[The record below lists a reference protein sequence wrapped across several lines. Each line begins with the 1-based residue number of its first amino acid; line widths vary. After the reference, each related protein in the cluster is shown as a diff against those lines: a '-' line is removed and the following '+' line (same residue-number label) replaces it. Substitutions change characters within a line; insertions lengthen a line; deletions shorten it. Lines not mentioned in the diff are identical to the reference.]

1 MKIIIVGAGAAGMAA
16 AASSAENGADVTI
29 LERNEKAGKKIYITG
44 KGRCNFTNAA
54 PIEDFYQNIVT
65 NPKFMYSAFA
75 HFDNQDM
82 IKFIEDA
89 GVPTKVERGGRLFPV
104 SDHASDITRAFTQT
118 LKRLGVKTELDTR
131 VTGLI
136 VEDGKVTG
144 VKAAEEG
151 HLSHQKEYRAD
162 AVILAAGGKSY
173 PTTGSDGNL
182 IPMLKD
188 LGLKVNQCYP
198 ALVPLETEGAYIPQ
212 MQGLSLKNVELRIFS
227 VKKKKPVY
235 DEFGEMLFT
244 HFGISGP
251 IVLSASSKIAKILM
265 KEGTLKGEIDLKPHL
280 SEEKLRNRLIR
291 IVEENPNRNFSHFF
305 DDLLPSKMIP
315 VMVDLTGIDPP
326 ELLQAQPFQRV
337 FRIDKEDEGLPPDG
351 RIDQLHALLSGVF
364 LLLPAGAAHKNDV
377 AVPVHDRPVSTACGA
392 AGDDLLN
399 LPALQL
405 RHALRVSRLGKGGI
419 DGIEGRG
426 AVHPRRGIQVV
437 EAQRRRLV
445 QPGHGAALHK
455 RGIAAEVKAL
465 L

>member
-251 IVLSASSKIAKILM
+251 IVLSASSNIAKILM

-315 VMVDLTGIDPP
+315 VMVDLTGIDPAKKLNSVTKQEREKIL
-326 ELLQAQPFQRV
+326 ELLRHFPLTITGTRGFNEAIITGGGLSV
-337 FRIDKEDEGLPPDG
+337 KEVDPKTMQVKKYPGLY
-351 RIDQLHALLSGVF
+351 
-364 LLLPAGAAHKNDV
+364 
-377 AVPVHDRPVSTACGA
+377 ACGEMLDVDA
-392 AGDDLLN
+392 LTGGFNLQSAFSMGALAGY
-399 LPALQL
+399 
-405 RHALRVSRLGKGGI
+405 S
-419 DGIEGRG
+419 
-426 AVHPRRGIQVV
+426 
-437 EAQRRRLV
+437 
-445 QPGHGAALHK
+445 AALSQTS
-455 RGIAAEVKAL
+455 RY
-465 L
+465 

>member
-265 KEGTLKGEIDLKPHL
+265 KEDTLKGEIDLKPHL

-315 VMVDLTGIDPP
+315 VMVDLTGIDPAKKLNSVTKQEREKIL
-326 ELLQAQPFQRV
+326 ELLRHFPLTITGTRGFNEAIITGGGLSV
-337 FRIDKEDEGLPPDG
+337 KEVDPKTMQVKKYPGLY
-351 RIDQLHALLSGVF
+351 
-364 LLLPAGAAHKNDV
+364 
-377 AVPVHDRPVSTACGA
+377 ACGEMLDVDA
-392 AGDDLLN
+392 LTGGFNLQSAFSMGALAGYS
-399 LPALQL
+399 A
-405 RHALRVSRLGKGGI
+405 SKETI
-419 DGIEGRG
+419 
-426 AVHPRRGIQVV
+426 
-437 EAQRRRLV
+437 
-445 QPGHGAALHK
+445 
-455 RGIAAEVKAL
+455 
-465 L
+465 

>member
-1 MKIIIVGAGAAGMAA
+1 MAA

-198 ALVPLETEGAYIPQ
+198 ALVPLETEEAYIPQ

-305 DDLLPSKMIP
+305 DDLLPSKMMP
-315 VMVDLTGIDPP
+315 VMVDLTGIDPAKKLNSVTKQEREKIL
-326 ELLQAQPFQRV
+326 ELLRHFPLTITGTRGFNEAIITGGGLSV
-337 FRIDKEDEGLPPDG
+337 KEVDPKTMQVKKYPGLY
-351 RIDQLHALLSGVF
+351 
-364 LLLPAGAAHKNDV
+364 
-377 AVPVHDRPVSTACGA
+377 ACGEMLDVDA
-392 AGDDLLN
+392 LTGGFNLQNAFSMGALAGYS
-399 LPALQL
+399 A
-405 RHALRVSRLGKGGI
+405 SKETI
-419 DGIEGRG
+419 
-426 AVHPRRGIQVV
+426 
-437 EAQRRRLV
+437 
-445 QPGHGAALHK
+445 
-455 RGIAAEVKAL
+455 
-465 L
+465 

>member
-173 PTTGSDGNL
+173 PSTGSDGNL

-198 ALVPLETEGAYIPQ
+198 ALVPLETEEAYIPQ

-315 VMVDLTGIDPP
+315 VMVDLTGIDPAKKLNSVTKQEREKIL
-326 ELLQAQPFQRV
+326 ELLRHFPLTITGTRGFNEAIITGGGLSV
-337 FRIDKEDEGLPPDG
+337 KEVDPKTMQVKKYPGLYVCGEMLDV
-351 RIDQLHALLSGVF
+351 DALTGGFNLQSAFSMGA
-364 LLLPAGAAHKNDV
+364 LAGYSASKE
-377 AVPVHDRPVSTACGA
+377 T
-392 AGDDLLN
+392 
-399 LPALQL
+399 
-405 RHALRVSRLGKGGI
+405 I
-419 DGIEGRG
+419 
-426 AVHPRRGIQVV
+426 
-437 EAQRRRLV
+437 
-445 QPGHGAALHK
+445 
-455 RGIAAEVKAL
+455 
-465 L
+465 

>member
-188 LGLKVNQCYP
+188 LELKVNQCYP
-198 ALVPLETEGAYIPQ
+198 ALVPLETEEAYIPQ

-251 IVLSASSKIAKILM
+251 IVLSASSKIVKILM

-315 VMVDLTGIDPP
+315 VMVDLTGIDPAKKLNSVTKQEREKIL
-326 ELLQAQPFQRV
+326 ELLRHFPLTITGTRGFNEAIITGGGLSV
-337 FRIDKEDEGLPPDG
+337 KEVDPKTMQVKKYPGLY
-351 RIDQLHALLSGVF
+351 
-364 LLLPAGAAHKNDV
+364 
-377 AVPVHDRPVSTACGA
+377 ACGEMLDVDA
-392 AGDDLLN
+392 LTGGFNLQSAFSMGALAGYS
-399 LPALQL
+399 A
-405 RHALRVSRLGKGGI
+405 SKETI
-419 DGIEGRG
+419 
-426 AVHPRRGIQVV
+426 
-437 EAQRRRLV
+437 
-445 QPGHGAALHK
+445 
-455 RGIAAEVKAL
+455 
-465 L
+465 

>member
-315 VMVDLTGIDPP
+315 VMVDLTGIDPAKKLNSVTKQEREKIL
-326 ELLQAQPFQRV
+326 ELLRHFPLTITGTRGFNEAIITGGGLSV
-337 FRIDKEDEGLPPDG
+337 KEVDPKTMQVKKYPGLY
-351 RIDQLHALLSGVF
+351 
-364 LLLPAGAAHKNDV
+364 
-377 AVPVHDRPVSTACGA
+377 ACGEMLDVDA
-392 AGDDLLN
+392 LTGGFNLQSAFSMGALAGYS
-399 LPALQL
+399 A
-405 RHALRVSRLGKGGI
+405 SKETI
-419 DGIEGRG
+419 
-426 AVHPRRGIQVV
+426 
-437 EAQRRRLV
+437 
-445 QPGHGAALHK
+445 
-455 RGIAAEVKAL
+455 
-465 L
+465 

>member
-1 MKIIIVGAGAAGMAA
+1 MAA

-315 VMVDLTGIDPP
+315 VMVDLTGIDPAKKLNSVTKQEREKIL
-326 ELLQAQPFQRV
+326 ELLRHFPLTITGTRGFNEAIITGGGLSV
-337 FRIDKEDEGLPPDG
+337 KEVDPKTMQVKKYPGLY
-351 RIDQLHALLSGVF
+351 
-364 LLLPAGAAHKNDV
+364 
-377 AVPVHDRPVSTACGA
+377 ACGEMLDVDA
-392 AGDDLLN
+392 LTGGFNLQSAFSMGALAGYS
-399 LPALQL
+399 A
-405 RHALRVSRLGKGGI
+405 SKETI
-419 DGIEGRG
+419 
-426 AVHPRRGIQVV
+426 
-437 EAQRRRLV
+437 
-445 QPGHGAALHK
+445 
-455 RGIAAEVKAL
+455 
-465 L
+465 

>member
-188 LGLKVNQCYP
+188 LELKVNQCYP

-265 KEGTLKGEIDLKPHL
+265 KEDTLKGEIDLKPHL

-315 VMVDLTGIDPP
+315 VMVDLTGIDPAKKLNSVTKQEREKIL
-326 ELLQAQPFQRV
+326 ELLRHFPLTITGTRGFNEAIITGGGLSV
-337 FRIDKEDEGLPPDG
+337 KEVDPKTMQVKKYPGLY
-351 RIDQLHALLSGVF
+351 
-364 LLLPAGAAHKNDV
+364 
-377 AVPVHDRPVSTACGA
+377 ACGEMLDVDA
-392 AGDDLLN
+392 LTGGFNLQSAFSMGALAGYS
-399 LPALQL
+399 A
-405 RHALRVSRLGKGGI
+405 SKETI
-419 DGIEGRG
+419 
-426 AVHPRRGIQVV
+426 
-437 EAQRRRLV
+437 
-445 QPGHGAALHK
+445 
-455 RGIAAEVKAL
+455 
-465 L
+465 

>member
-104 SDHASDITRAFTQT
+104 SDHASDITKAFTQT

-198 ALVPLETEGAYIPQ
+198 ALVPLETEEAYIPQ

-227 VKKKKPVY
+227 AKKKKPVY

-251 IVLSASSKIAKILM
+251 IVLSASSKISKILM

-291 IVEENPNRNFSHFF
+291 IVEENPNKNFSHFF

-315 VMVDLTGIDPP
+315 VMVDLTGIDPAKKLNSVTKQEREKVL
-326 ELLQAQPFQRV
+326 ELLRHFPLTITGTRGFNEAIITGGGLSV
-337 FRIDKEDEGLPPDG
+337 KEVDPKTMQVKKYPGLY
-351 RIDQLHALLSGVF
+351 
-364 LLLPAGAAHKNDV
+364 
-377 AVPVHDRPVSTACGA
+377 ACGEMLDVDA
-392 AGDDLLN
+392 LTGGFNLQSAFSMGALAG
-399 LPALQL
+399 
-405 RHALRVSRLGKGGI
+405 HS
-419 DGIEGRG
+419 
-426 AVHPRRGIQVV
+426 AVLKS
-437 EAQRRRLV
+437 EL
-445 QPGHGAALHK
+445 
-455 RGIAAEVKAL
+455 
-465 L
+465 

>member
-82 IKFIEDA
+82 VKFIEDA

-173 PTTGSDGNL
+173 PSTGSDGNL

-198 ALVPLETEGAYIPQ
+198 ALVPLETEEAYIPQ

-315 VMVDLTGIDPP
+315 VMVDLTGIDPAKKLNSVTKQEREKIL
-326 ELLQAQPFQRV
+326 ELLRHFPLTITGTRGFNEAIITGGGLSV
-337 FRIDKEDEGLPPDG
+337 KEVDPKTMQVKKYPGLYVCGEMLDV
-351 RIDQLHALLSGVF
+351 DALTGGFNLQSAFSMGA
-364 LLLPAGAAHKNDV
+364 LAGYSASKE
-377 AVPVHDRPVSTACGA
+377 T
-392 AGDDLLN
+392 
-399 LPALQL
+399 
-405 RHALRVSRLGKGGI
+405 I
-419 DGIEGRG
+419 
-426 AVHPRRGIQVV
+426 
-437 EAQRRRLV
+437 
-445 QPGHGAALHK
+445 
-455 RGIAAEVKAL
+455 
-465 L
+465 

>member
-198 ALVPLETEGAYIPQ
+198 ALVPLETEEAYIPQ

-315 VMVDLTGIDPP
+315 VMVDLTGIDPAKKLNSVTKQEREKIL
-326 ELLQAQPFQRV
+326 ELLRHFPLTITGTRGFNEAIITGGGLSV
-337 FRIDKEDEGLPPDG
+337 KEVDPKTMQVKKYPGLY
-351 RIDQLHALLSGVF
+351 
-364 LLLPAGAAHKNDV
+364 
-377 AVPVHDRPVSTACGA
+377 ACGEMLDVDA
-392 AGDDLLN
+392 LTGGFNLQSAFSMGALAGYS
-399 LPALQL
+399 A
-405 RHALRVSRLGKGGI
+405 SKETI
-419 DGIEGRG
+419 
-426 AVHPRRGIQVV
+426 
-437 EAQRRRLV
+437 
-445 QPGHGAALHK
+445 
-455 RGIAAEVKAL
+455 
-465 L
+465 

>member
-198 ALVPLETEGAYIPQ
+198 ALVPLETEEAYIPQ

-265 KEGTLKGEIDLKPHL
+265 KEGILKGEIDLKPHL

-291 IVEENPNRNFSHFF
+291 IVEENPNRNFSRFF

-315 VMVDLTGIDPP
+315 VMVDLTGIDPAKKLNSVTKQEREKIL
-326 ELLQAQPFQRV
+326 ELLRHFPLTITGTRGFNEAIITGGGLSV
-337 FRIDKEDEGLPPDG
+337 KEVDPKTMQVKKYPGLY
-351 RIDQLHALLSGVF
+351 
-364 LLLPAGAAHKNDV
+364 
-377 AVPVHDRPVSTACGA
+377 ACGEMLDVDA
-392 AGDDLLN
+392 LTGGFNLQSAFSMGALAGYS
-399 LPALQL
+399 A
-405 RHALRVSRLGKGGI
+405 SKETI
-419 DGIEGRG
+419 
-426 AVHPRRGIQVV
+426 
-437 EAQRRRLV
+437 
-445 QPGHGAALHK
+445 
-455 RGIAAEVKAL
+455 
-465 L
+465 

>member
-162 AVILAAGGKSY
+162 AVILAVGGKSY

-198 ALVPLETEGAYIPQ
+198 ALVPLETEEAYIPQ

-315 VMVDLTGIDPP
+315 VMVDLTGIDPAKKLNSVTKQEREKIL
-326 ELLQAQPFQRV
+326 ELLRHLPLTIPGTRGFNEA
-337 FRIDKEDEGLPPDG
+337 RITGGGLSVKEVDPKTMQVKKYPGLY
-351 RIDQLHALLSGVF
+351 
-364 LLLPAGAAHKNDV
+364 
-377 AVPVHDRPVSTACGA
+377 ACGEMLDVDA
-392 AGDDLLN
+392 LTGGFNLQSAFSMGALAGYS
-399 LPALQL
+399 A
-405 RHALRVSRLGKGGI
+405 SKETI
-419 DGIEGRG
+419 
-426 AVHPRRGIQVV
+426 
-437 EAQRRRLV
+437 
-445 QPGHGAALHK
+445 
-455 RGIAAEVKAL
+455 
-465 L
+465 

>member
-136 VEDGKVTG
+136 VEDGKVIG

-227 VKKKKPVY
+227 VRKKKPVY

-315 VMVDLTGIDPP
+315 VMVDLTGIDPAKKLNSVTKQEREKIL
-326 ELLQAQPFQRV
+326 ELLRHFPLTITGTRGFNEAIITGGGLSV
-337 FRIDKEDEGLPPDG
+337 KEVDPKTMQVKKYPGLY
-351 RIDQLHALLSGVF
+351 
-364 LLLPAGAAHKNDV
+364 
-377 AVPVHDRPVSTACGA
+377 ACGEMLDVDA
-392 AGDDLLN
+392 LTGGFNLQSAFSMGALAGYS
-399 LPALQL
+399 A
-405 RHALRVSRLGKGGI
+405 SKETI
-419 DGIEGRG
+419 
-426 AVHPRRGIQVV
+426 
-437 EAQRRRLV
+437 
-445 QPGHGAALHK
+445 
-455 RGIAAEVKAL
+455 
-465 L
+465 

>member
-315 VMVDLTGIDPP
+315 VMVDLTGIDPAKKLNSVTKQEREKIL
-326 ELLQAQPFQRV
+326 ELLRHFPLTITGTRGFNEAIITGGGLSV
-337 FRIDKEDEGLPPDG
+337 KEVDPKTMQVKKYPGLYVCGEMLDV
-351 RIDQLHALLSGVF
+351 DALTGGFNLQSAFSMGA
-364 LLLPAGAAHKNDV
+364 LAGYSASKE
-377 AVPVHDRPVSTACGA
+377 T
-392 AGDDLLN
+392 
-399 LPALQL
+399 
-405 RHALRVSRLGKGGI
+405 I
-419 DGIEGRG
+419 
-426 AVHPRRGIQVV
+426 
-437 EAQRRRLV
+437 
-445 QPGHGAALHK
+445 
-455 RGIAAEVKAL
+455 
-465 L
+465 

>member
-82 IKFIEDA
+82 IKFIEGA

-104 SDHASDITRAFTQT
+104 SDHASDITKAFTQT

-198 ALVPLETEGAYIPQ
+198 ALVPLETEEVYVPQ

-227 VKKKKPVY
+227 AKKKKPVY

-265 KEGTLKGEIDLKPHL
+265 REGTMQAEIDLKPHL

-291 IVEENPNRNFSHFF
+291 IVEENPNKNFSHFF

-315 VMVDLTGIDPP
+315 VMVDLTGIDPAKKLNSVTKQEREKIL
-326 ELLQAQPFQRV
+326 ELLRHFPLTITGTRGFNEAIITGGGLSV
-337 FRIDKEDEGLPPDG
+337 KEVDPKTMQVKKYPGLY
-351 RIDQLHALLSGVF
+351 
-364 LLLPAGAAHKNDV
+364 
-377 AVPVHDRPVSTACGA
+377 ACGEMLDVDA
-392 AGDDLLN
+392 LTGGFNLQSAFSMGALAG
-399 LPALQL
+399 
-405 RHALRVSRLGKGGI
+405 HS
-419 DGIEGRG
+419 
-426 AVHPRRGIQVV
+426 AVLKS
-437 EAQRRRLV
+437 EL
-445 QPGHGAALHK
+445 
-455 RGIAAEVKAL
+455 
-465 L
+465 

>member
-182 IPMLKD
+182 IPILKD

-315 VMVDLTGIDPP
+315 VMVDLTGIDPAKKLNSVTKQEREKIL
-326 ELLQAQPFQRV
+326 ELLRHFPLTITGTRGFNEAIITGGGLSV
-337 FRIDKEDEGLPPDG
+337 KEVDPKTMQVKKYPGLY
-351 RIDQLHALLSGVF
+351 
-364 LLLPAGAAHKNDV
+364 
-377 AVPVHDRPVSTACGA
+377 ACGEMLDVDA
-392 AGDDLLN
+392 LTGGFNLQSAFSMGALAGYS
-399 LPALQL
+399 A
-405 RHALRVSRLGKGGI
+405 SKETI
-419 DGIEGRG
+419 
-426 AVHPRRGIQVV
+426 
-437 EAQRRRLV
+437 
-445 QPGHGAALHK
+445 
-455 RGIAAEVKAL
+455 
-465 L
+465 

>member
-151 HLSHQKEYRAD
+151 HLSHQKEHRAD

-173 PTTGSDGNL
+173 PSTGSDGNL
-182 IPMLKD
+182 IPILKD

-198 ALVPLETEGAYIPQ
+198 ALVPLETEEAYIPQ

-315 VMVDLTGIDPP
+315 VMVDLTGIDPAKKLNSVTKQEREKIL
-326 ELLQAQPFQRV
+326 ELLRHFPLTITGTRGFNEAIITGGGLSV
-337 FRIDKEDEGLPPDG
+337 KEVDPKTMQVKKYPGLYVCGEMLDV
-351 RIDQLHALLSGVF
+351 DALTGGFNLQSAFSMGA
-364 LLLPAGAAHKNDV
+364 LAGYSASKE
-377 AVPVHDRPVSTACGA
+377 T
-392 AGDDLLN
+392 
-399 LPALQL
+399 
-405 RHALRVSRLGKGGI
+405 I
-419 DGIEGRG
+419 
-426 AVHPRRGIQVV
+426 
-437 EAQRRRLV
+437 
-445 QPGHGAALHK
+445 
-455 RGIAAEVKAL
+455 
-465 L
+465 

>member
-82 IKFIEDA
+82 VKFIEDA

-198 ALVPLETEGAYIPQ
+198 ALVPLETEEAYIPQ

-315 VMVDLTGIDPP
+315 VMVDLTGIDPAKKLNSVTKQEREKIL
-326 ELLQAQPFQRV
+326 ELLRHFPLTITGTRGFNEAIITGGGLSV
-337 FRIDKEDEGLPPDG
+337 KEVDPKTMQVKKYPGLY
-351 RIDQLHALLSGVF
+351 
-364 LLLPAGAAHKNDV
+364 
-377 AVPVHDRPVSTACGA
+377 ACGEMLDVDA
-392 AGDDLLN
+392 LTGGFNLQSAFSMGALAGYS
-399 LPALQL
+399 A
-405 RHALRVSRLGKGGI
+405 SKETI
-419 DGIEGRG
+419 
-426 AVHPRRGIQVV
+426 
-437 EAQRRRLV
+437 
-445 QPGHGAALHK
+445 
-455 RGIAAEVKAL
+455 
-465 L
+465 

>member
-82 IKFIEDA
+82 VKFIEDA

-151 HLSHQKEYRAD
+151 HLSHHKEYRAD

-173 PTTGSDGNL
+173 PSTGSDGNL

-198 ALVPLETEGAYIPQ
+198 ALVPLETEEAYIPQ

-315 VMVDLTGIDPP
+315 VMVDLTGIDPAKKLNSVTKQEREKIL
-326 ELLQAQPFQRV
+326 ELLRHFPLTITGTRGFNEAIITGGGLSV
-337 FRIDKEDEGLPPDG
+337 KEVDPKTMQVKKYPGLY
-351 RIDQLHALLSGVF
+351 
-364 LLLPAGAAHKNDV
+364 
-377 AVPVHDRPVSTACGA
+377 ACGEMLDVDA
-392 AGDDLLN
+392 LTGGFNLQSAFSMGALAGYS
-399 LPALQL
+399 A
-405 RHALRVSRLGKGGI
+405 SKETI
-419 DGIEGRG
+419 
-426 AVHPRRGIQVV
+426 
-437 EAQRRRLV
+437 
-445 QPGHGAALHK
+445 
-455 RGIAAEVKAL
+455 
-465 L
+465 

>member
-251 IVLSASSKIAKILM
+251 IVLSASSNIAKILM

-315 VMVDLTGIDPP
+315 VMVDLTGIDPAKKLNSVTKQEREKIL
-326 ELLQAQPFQRV
+326 ELLRHFPLTITGTRGFNEAIITGGGLSV
-337 FRIDKEDEGLPPDG
+337 KEVDPKTMQVKKYPGLY
-351 RIDQLHALLSGVF
+351 
-364 LLLPAGAAHKNDV
+364 
-377 AVPVHDRPVSTACGA
+377 ACGEMLDVDA
-392 AGDDLLN
+392 LTGGFNLQSAFSMGALAGYS
-399 LPALQL
+399 A
-405 RHALRVSRLGKGGI
+405 SKETI
-419 DGIEGRG
+419 
-426 AVHPRRGIQVV
+426 
-437 EAQRRRLV
+437 
-445 QPGHGAALHK
+445 
-455 RGIAAEVKAL
+455 
-465 L
+465 

>member
-198 ALVPLETEGAYIPQ
+198 ALVPLETEEAYIPQ

-305 DDLLPSKMIP
+305 DDLLPSKMMP
-315 VMVDLTGIDPP
+315 VMVDLTGIDPAKKLNSVTKQEREKIL
-326 ELLQAQPFQRV
+326 ELLRHFPLTITGTRGFNEAIITGGGLSV
-337 FRIDKEDEGLPPDG
+337 KEVDPKTMQVKKYPGLY
-351 RIDQLHALLSGVF
+351 
-364 LLLPAGAAHKNDV
+364 
-377 AVPVHDRPVSTACGA
+377 ACGEMLDVDA
-392 AGDDLLN
+392 LTGGFNLQNAFSMGALAGYS
-399 LPALQL
+399 A
-405 RHALRVSRLGKGGI
+405 SKETI
-419 DGIEGRG
+419 
-426 AVHPRRGIQVV
+426 
-437 EAQRRRLV
+437 
-445 QPGHGAALHK
+445 
-455 RGIAAEVKAL
+455 
-465 L
+465 

>member
-75 HFDNQDM
+75 YFDNQDM

-104 SDHASDITRAFTQT
+104 SDHASDITKAFTQT

-198 ALVPLETEGAYIPQ
+198 ALVPLETEEAYIPQ

-291 IVEENPNRNFSHFF
+291 IVEENPNKNFSHFF

-315 VMVDLTGIDPP
+315 VMVDLTGIDPAKKLNSVTKQEREKVL
-326 ELLQAQPFQRV
+326 ELLRHFPLTITGTRGFNEAIITGGGLSV
-337 FRIDKEDEGLPPDG
+337 KEVDPKTMQVKKYPGLY
-351 RIDQLHALLSGVF
+351 
-364 LLLPAGAAHKNDV
+364 
-377 AVPVHDRPVSTACGA
+377 ACGEMLDVDA
-392 AGDDLLN
+392 LTGGFNLQSAFSMGALAG
-399 LPALQL
+399 
-405 RHALRVSRLGKGGI
+405 HS
-419 DGIEGRG
+419 
-426 AVHPRRGIQVV
+426 AVLKS
-437 EAQRRRLV
+437 EL
-445 QPGHGAALHK
+445 
-455 RGIAAEVKAL
+455 
-465 L
+465 

>member
-198 ALVPLETEGAYIPQ
+198 ALVPLETEEAYIPQ

-251 IVLSASSKIAKILM
+251 IVLSASSKIVKILM

-315 VMVDLTGIDPP
+315 VMVDLTGIDPAKKLNSVTKQEREKIL
-326 ELLQAQPFQRV
+326 ELLRHFPLTITGTRGFNEAIITGGGLSV
-337 FRIDKEDEGLPPDG
+337 KEVDPKTMQVKKYPGLY
-351 RIDQLHALLSGVF
+351 
-364 LLLPAGAAHKNDV
+364 
-377 AVPVHDRPVSTACGA
+377 ACGEMLDVDA
-392 AGDDLLN
+392 LTGGFNLQSAFSMGALAGYS
-399 LPALQL
+399 A
-405 RHALRVSRLGKGGI
+405 SKETI
-419 DGIEGRG
+419 
-426 AVHPRRGIQVV
+426 
-437 EAQRRRLV
+437 
-445 QPGHGAALHK
+445 
-455 RGIAAEVKAL
+455 
-465 L
+465 

>member
-1 MKIIIVGAGAAGMAA
+1 MAA

-82 IKFIEDA
+82 IKFIEGA

-104 SDHASDITRAFTQT
+104 SDHASDITKAFTQT

-151 HLSHQKEYRAD
+151 HLSNQKEYRAD

-198 ALVPLETEGAYIPQ
+198 ALVPLETEEAYIPQ

-265 KEGTLKGEIDLKPHL
+265 REGTLKGEIDLKPHL

-291 IVEENPNRNFSHFF
+291 TVEENQNKNFSHFF

-315 VMVDLTGIDPP
+315 VMVDLTGIDPAKKLNSVTKQEREKVL
-326 ELLQAQPFQRV
+326 ELLRHFPLTITGTRGFNEAIITGGGLSV
-337 FRIDKEDEGLPPDG
+337 KEVDPKTMQVKKYPGLY
-351 RIDQLHALLSGVF
+351 
-364 LLLPAGAAHKNDV
+364 
-377 AVPVHDRPVSTACGA
+377 ACGEMLDVDA
-392 AGDDLLN
+392 LTGGFNLQSAFSMGALAGYS
-399 LPALQL
+399 A
-405 RHALRVSRLGKGGI
+405 SKETI
-419 DGIEGRG
+419 
-426 AVHPRRGIQVV
+426 
-437 EAQRRRLV
+437 
-445 QPGHGAALHK
+445 
-455 RGIAAEVKAL
+455 
-465 L
+465 

>member
-136 VEDGKVTG
+136 VGDGKVIG

-227 VKKKKPVY
+227 VRKKKPVY

-315 VMVDLTGIDPP
+315 VMVDLTGIDPAKKLNSVTKQEREKIL
-326 ELLQAQPFQRV
+326 ELLRHFPLTITGTRGFNEAIITGGGLSV
-337 FRIDKEDEGLPPDG
+337 KEVDPKTMQVKKYPGLY
-351 RIDQLHALLSGVF
+351 
-364 LLLPAGAAHKNDV
+364 
-377 AVPVHDRPVSTACGA
+377 ACGEMLDVDA
-392 AGDDLLN
+392 LTGGFNLQSAFSMGALAGYS
-399 LPALQL
+399 A
-405 RHALRVSRLGKGGI
+405 SKETI
-419 DGIEGRG
+419 
-426 AVHPRRGIQVV
+426 
-437 EAQRRRLV
+437 
-445 QPGHGAALHK
+445 
-455 RGIAAEVKAL
+455 
-465 L
+465 

>member
-82 IKFIEDA
+82 VKFIEDA

-173 PTTGSDGNL
+173 PSTGSDGNL
-182 IPMLKD
+182 IPILKD

-198 ALVPLETEGAYIPQ
+198 ALVPLETEEAYIPQ

-315 VMVDLTGIDPP
+315 VMVDLTGIDPAKKLNSVTKQEREKIL
-326 ELLQAQPFQRV
+326 ELLRHFPLTITGTRGFNEAIITGGGLSV
-337 FRIDKEDEGLPPDG
+337 KEVDPKTMQVKKYPGLY
-351 RIDQLHALLSGVF
+351 
-364 LLLPAGAAHKNDV
+364 
-377 AVPVHDRPVSTACGA
+377 ACGEMLDVDA
-392 AGDDLLN
+392 LTGGFNLQSAFSMGALAGYS
-399 LPALQL
+399 A
-405 RHALRVSRLGKGGI
+405 SKETI
-419 DGIEGRG
+419 
-426 AVHPRRGIQVV
+426 
-437 EAQRRRLV
+437 
-445 QPGHGAALHK
+445 
-455 RGIAAEVKAL
+455 
-465 L
+465 

>member
-104 SDHASDITRAFTQT
+104 SDHASDITKAFTQT

-198 ALVPLETEGAYIPQ
+198 ALVPLETEEAYIPQ

-291 IVEENPNRNFSHFF
+291 IVEENPNKNFSHFF

-315 VMVDLTGIDPP
+315 VMVDLTGIDPAKKLNSVTKQEREKVL
-326 ELLQAQPFQRV
+326 ELLRHFPLTITGTRGFNEAIITGGGLSV
-337 FRIDKEDEGLPPDG
+337 KEVDPKTMQVKKYPGLY
-351 RIDQLHALLSGVF
+351 
-364 LLLPAGAAHKNDV
+364 
-377 AVPVHDRPVSTACGA
+377 ACGEMLDVDA
-392 AGDDLLN
+392 LTGGFNLQSAFSMGALAG
-399 LPALQL
+399 
-405 RHALRVSRLGKGGI
+405 HS
-419 DGIEGRG
+419 
-426 AVHPRRGIQVV
+426 AVLKS
-437 EAQRRRLV
+437 EL
-445 QPGHGAALHK
+445 
-455 RGIAAEVKAL
+455 
-465 L
+465 

>member
-1 MKIIIVGAGAAGMAA
+1 MAA

-198 ALVPLETEGAYIPQ
+198 ALVPLETEEAYIPQ

-315 VMVDLTGIDPP
+315 VMVDLTGIDPAKKLNSVTKQEREKIL
-326 ELLQAQPFQRV
+326 ELLRHFPLTITGTRGFNEAIITGGGLSV
-337 FRIDKEDEGLPPDG
+337 KEVDPKTMQVKKYPGLYVCGEMLDV
-351 RIDQLHALLSGVF
+351 DALTGGFNLQSAFSMGA
-364 LLLPAGAAHKNDV
+364 LAGYSASKE
-377 AVPVHDRPVSTACGA
+377 T
-392 AGDDLLN
+392 
-399 LPALQL
+399 
-405 RHALRVSRLGKGGI
+405 I
-419 DGIEGRG
+419 
-426 AVHPRRGIQVV
+426 
-437 EAQRRRLV
+437 
-445 QPGHGAALHK
+445 
-455 RGIAAEVKAL
+455 
-465 L
+465 

>member
-1 MKIIIVGAGAAGMAA
+1 MAA

-265 KEGTLKGEIDLKPHL
+265 KEDTLKGEIDLKPHL

-315 VMVDLTGIDPP
+315 VMVDLTGIDPAKKLNSVTKQEREKIL
-326 ELLQAQPFQRV
+326 ELLRHFPLTITGTRGFNEAIITGGGLSV
-337 FRIDKEDEGLPPDG
+337 KEVDPKTMQVKKYPGLY
-351 RIDQLHALLSGVF
+351 
-364 LLLPAGAAHKNDV
+364 
-377 AVPVHDRPVSTACGA
+377 ACGEMLDVDA
-392 AGDDLLN
+392 LTGGFNLQSAFSMGALAGYS
-399 LPALQL
+399 A
-405 RHALRVSRLGKGGI
+405 SKETI
-419 DGIEGRG
+419 
-426 AVHPRRGIQVV
+426 
-437 EAQRRRLV
+437 
-445 QPGHGAALHK
+445 
-455 RGIAAEVKAL
+455 
-465 L
+465 

>member
-104 SDHASDITRAFTQT
+104 SDHASDITKAFTQT

-162 AVILAAGGKSY
+162 AVILATGGKSY

-198 ALVPLETEGAYIPQ
+198 ALVPLETEEAYIPQ

-251 IVLSASSKIAKILM
+251 IVLSASSKIAKILT

-291 IVEENPNRNFSHFF
+291 IVEENPNKNFSHFF

-315 VMVDLTGIDPP
+315 VMVDLTGIDPAKKLNSVTKQEREKVL
-326 ELLQAQPFQRV
+326 ELLRHFPLTITGTRGFNEAIITGGGLSV
-337 FRIDKEDEGLPPDG
+337 KEVDPKTMQVKKYPGLY
-351 RIDQLHALLSGVF
+351 
-364 LLLPAGAAHKNDV
+364 
-377 AVPVHDRPVSTACGA
+377 ACGEMLDVDA
-392 AGDDLLN
+392 LTGGFNLQSAFSMGALAGYS
-399 LPALQL
+399 ASQ
-405 RHALRVSRLGKGGI
+405 H
-419 DGIEGRG
+419 
-426 AVHPRRGIQVV
+426 
-437 EAQRRRLV
+437 
-445 QPGHGAALHK
+445 
-455 RGIAAEVKAL
+455 
-465 L
+465 